1 MTHLALG
8 AMGGTIAMSTSTPG
22 EGAVPALSASD
33 LLELTPGLADVA
45 EISAEQLTNV
55 PSASLTLDD
64 VLRVHAW
71 ADARVRAGVDGIVV
85 THGTDTLEET
95 AYLLDLLWGHDV
107 PIVVTGA
114 MRSAAMAGAEG
125 PANLLAAAVTA
136 ASADARGLGV
146 LACLNDTVHLAARV
160 TKVSSTALETFESP
174 GTGPVGVVVED
185 RYWPS
190 WTPVDRLPALVAP
203 PDGRVAVPL
212 LESPFDD
219 DGSVL
224 RAVLATGVRGVVL
237 AGTGVGHVSGE
248 AAELVSAAID
258 DGVTVVVA
266 SRTLRGGT
274 TTRLYGFPGS
284 EQDLIARGALMAGR
298 LSARKAR
305 LLLHL
310 LLAGGADPATIAD
323 EIAARGR

>member
-8 AMGGTIAMSTSTPG
+8 AMGGTIAMSTSVPG
-22 EGAVPALSASD
+22 QGATVALTGAD
-33 LLELTPGLADVA
+33 LVAATPGLAEVADV
-45 EISAEQLTNV
+45 SAEQLTNV
-55 PSASLTLDD
+55 PSASLTLED

-71 ADARVRAGVDGIVV
+71 ADAQVRDGADGVVL

-95 AYLLDLLWGHDV
+95 AYLLDLLWAHDT
-107 PIVVTGA
+107 PLVVTGA

-136 ASADARGLGV
+136 GSPDARGLGV
-146 LACLNDTVHLAARV
+146 LVCLNDTVHLAARV
-160 TKVSSTALETFESP
+160 TKTSSTALETFESP
-174 GTGPVGVVVED
+174 GTGPVGVIVEE
-185 RYWPS
+185 RFWPS
-190 WTPVDRLPALVAP
+190 WSPFERHPALAAP
-203 PDGRVAVPL
+203 PSGRVAVPL
-212 LESPFDD
+212 IESPFDD

-224 RAVLATGVRGVVL
+224 QAVLGTGVRGIVV
-237 AGTGVGHVSGE
+237 AGTGVGHVSE
-248 AAELVSAAID
+248 PAAELVSQAVA

-305 LLLHL
+305 LLLHV
-310 LLAGGADPATIAD
+310 LLASGAGADTITE